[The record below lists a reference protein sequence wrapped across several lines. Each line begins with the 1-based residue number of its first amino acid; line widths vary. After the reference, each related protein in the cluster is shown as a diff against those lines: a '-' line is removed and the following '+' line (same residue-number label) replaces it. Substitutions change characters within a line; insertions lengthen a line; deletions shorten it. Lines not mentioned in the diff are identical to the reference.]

1 MRYTIHKCKHFGICG
16 GCRFRDVSYAKQLK
30 VKQRSITKALA
41 TLPHPA
47 IQPIIPSPL
56 VDYYRNKMEYACGVW
71 DDKLVLGL
79 RERKKFYHI
88 IDVKECYLQSPV
100 SDRIRSVVRKA
111 ALKKKIK
118 AFHRKKL
125 TGVLRYLVIREGK
138 KTGEVMVNLITSPVN
153 KNKLKPIFDAIHKVS
168 PEIRTLVWSVTD
180 SSSDVAVGKHM
191 ETVWGR
197 GYIEEQVGSCR
208 FKISPYSF
216 FQTNTRGTEVM
227 YRIIKQC
234 VRKAPKDLLL
244 DIYSGAGCIGLY
256 LASLYKM
263 VIGLESNVS
272 ACQDARVNMKL
283 NNIHNYQIINT
294 KAEDIWWQ
302 KTTFSYTNVTAVVD
316 PPRPGLS
323 SPLIDFLCDK
333 KPLVLLYISCNPDAL
348 KRDLQ
353 RLTQYY
359 KITKIQPIDLF
370 PHTPHIETVVVLK
383 SRK

>member
-1 MRYTIHKCKHFGICG
+1 MRYKINTCKHFGICG
-16 GCRFRDVSYAKQLK
+16 GCRFRDVSYTKQLK
-30 VKQRSITKALA
+30 VKQQSITTAL
-41 TLPHPA
+41 TIFPHPA

-111 ALKKKIK
+111 ALKEKIK

-180 SSSDVAVGKHM
+180 SPSDVAIGKHM
-191 ETVWGR
+191 EIVWGP

-216 FQTNTRGTEVM
+216 FQTNTRGAEVM
-227 YRIIKQC
+227 YRVIKQC

-244 DIYSGAGCIGLY
+244 DIYSGAGGIGLY

-263 VIGLESNVS
+263 VIGLESNVA
-272 ACQDARVNMKL
+272 ACHDAWVNMKL

-294 KAEDIWWQ
+294 RAEDIWWH
-302 KTTFSYTNVTAVVD
+302 KTTFSFTNVTAVVD
-316 PPRPGLS
+316 PPRPGLCS
-323 SPLIDFLCDK
+323 ELIEFLCDK
-333 KPLVLLYISCNPDAL
+333 KPSVLLYISCNPDAL

-353 RLTQYY
+353 RLSQYY